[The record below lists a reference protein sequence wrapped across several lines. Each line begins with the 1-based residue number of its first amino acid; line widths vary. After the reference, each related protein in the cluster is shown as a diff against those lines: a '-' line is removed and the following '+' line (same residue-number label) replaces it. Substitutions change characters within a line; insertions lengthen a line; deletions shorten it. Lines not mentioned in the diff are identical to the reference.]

1 MTTIITCVGSRKA
14 PECFLRIF
22 EEFGNYIRHKEYWAR
37 SGHADGI
44 DYAIEK
50 GARNRC
56 ITYLPWPGF
65 NSKCPELGAIRC
77 KKDINPRALEVVLS
91 HEPYVVKLSD
101 AIKKI
106 KCRNVYQL
114 VGENLDKPSDLVV
127 CWTLR
132 GEPVGGTGLVIK
144 MARHAEI
151 PIINLGCLWDP
162 DPITSVEDLIKEV
175 EDVKHKRHDWE
186 YLNDN

>member
-56 ITYLPWPGF
+56 ITYLPWPG
-65 NSKCPELGAIRC
+65 L
-77 KKDINPRALEVVLS
+77 VVLS